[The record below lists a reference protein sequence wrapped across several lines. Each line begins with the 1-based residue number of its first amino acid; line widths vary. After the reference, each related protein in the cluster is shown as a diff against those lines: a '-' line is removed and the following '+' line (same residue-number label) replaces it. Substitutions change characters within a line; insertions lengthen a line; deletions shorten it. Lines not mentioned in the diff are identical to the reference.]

1 MSNFTNDLH
10 KHKVLLR
17 AILYNLANQLKE
29 RADKHDDSKYSKE
42 EKDVFESIDEIK
54 REDFDSYEQYYNCT
68 KPLLQ
73 KALDHHYANNRH
85 HPEHFEKGVNDMN
98 LLDVLEMIVDWES
111 SASCRGTKLDVDYSF
126 KRFKIEP
133 QLQKIINNT
142 LKILKEEDIDDE

>member
-68 KPLLQ
+68 KPLIQ

>member
-10 KHKVLLR
+10 KHKILLR

-29 RADKHDDSKYSKE
+29 RADTHDDSKYSKE

-68 KPLLQ
+68 KPLIQ

-98 LLDVLEMIVDWES
+98 LLDILEMIVDWES
-111 SASCRGTKLDVDYSF
+111 SASCRGTELDTDYSF

-133 QLQKIINNT
+133 QLQKIILNT
-142 LKILKEEDIDDE
+142 LKLLNE